1 MNLLILL
8 LLIFT
13 GVFIYNKLQKV
24 DYNPSVYETELI
36 SYFKEV
42 ALQTEFGDN
51 SDNRI
56 LKWKKP
62 MQIYV
67 IDANKRQLKAI
78 NKAISKINSLILND
92 FKVELVDEQKK
103 CNTILYVC
111 SMDKI
116 ENLDYVFY
124 KTFTNIIEY
133 EVDGYAYINWN
144 NYNYELN
151 KASIYINP
159 LNSVEIHESTI
170 LEEITQCIGLP
181 NDSEKYS
188 NSIFYENKSEEDINI
203 FEFSPLDKDVIQLLY
218 HPRIK
223 AGMNTEQ
230 VENEILKIFKNR
242 EIKLY
247 GNYTGIKSY
256 NHS

>member
-1 MNLLILL
+1 MNLLIVLL
-8 LLIFT
+8 LLIFV
-13 GVFIYNKLQKV
+13 GVFIFNKFKKV
-24 DYNPSVYETELI
+24 DYIPNGYEKKLI
-36 SYFKEV
+36 SYFEEV
-42 ALQTEFGDN
+42 ALKTEYGN
-51 SDNRI
+51 NPKKI
-56 LKWKKP
+56 LKWEKP
-62 MQIYV
+62 MKIYV
-67 IDANKRQLKAI
+67 VDANKRQLKTI
-78 NKAISKINSLILND
+78 NKVINQINSLVLND
-92 FKVELVDEQKK
+92 FRVELVDEQKK
-103 CNTILYVC
+103 CNTILYMC
-111 SMDKI
+111 SMDYIK
-116 ENLDYVFY
+116 ENNSQFY
-124 KTFTNIIEY
+124 SQFSLIDF
-133 EVDGYAYINWN
+133 VPDGYAFIDWNDYIL
-144 NYNYELN
+144 Y
-151 KASIYINP
+151 KAFIYINP
-159 LNSVEIHESTI
+159 INSVEIHESTI

-181 NDSEKYS
+181 NDSMKYP